1 MDKEEEERGG
11 GIIAEFICL
20 SAGAESIQWQRA
32 KQGNQHVYNAETPT
46 RDLSRDSPLTRL
58 SMWHPGTV
66 EHIPM
71 DGAGAEG
78 EDQKIPAD
86 HGEAFA
92 RVIRHAQTK
101 VLGLTGVR
109 DAVPKGRVEGPESA

>member
-1 MDKEEEERGG
+1 
-11 GIIAEFICL
+11 
-20 SAGAESIQWQRA
+20 
-32 KQGNQHVYNAETPT
+32 
-46 RDLSRDSPLTRL
+46 
-58 SMWHPGTV
+58 MWHPGTV

-109 DAVPKGRVEGPESA
+109 DAVPKGRVEGPESAKMLPWHPHRAGHLVAIVCLFYRPIIMS